1 MINKKSKILFLVGII
16 ISISGF
22 LLHNNYPLI
31 VWGGIIITIYSIILM
46 TENEETDAIY
56 DAYTRKIRKTKYTR
70 IYFVLKN
77 ITWVIFF
84 LYGFFFIE
92 ELKTLSIL
100 GLLLSIYIIPYN
112 YKTYYKRRVDD

>member
-1 MINKKSKILFLVGII
+1 
-16 ISISGF
+16 
-22 LLHNNYPLI
+22 
-31 VWGGIIITIYSIILM
+31 M